1 MKKNL
6 VFITLVLFIF
16 VVNRMSYAQE
26 KIEGPWLWMIAP
38 AEEPGRGGSRATDF
52 DSLQA
57 ASDGVVTS
65 YKSIRGH
72 FH

>member
-16 VVNRMSYAQE
+16 VVNRMSSYAQE

-57 ASDGVVTS
+57 ASDGVVTEE
-65 YKSIRGH
+65 I
-72 FH
+72 